1 MSLYT
6 ATALGVLALALIAA
20 YFVAK
25 KFNRR
30 KLKGL

>member
-25 KFNRR
+25 SLTVEN
-30 KLKGL
+30 